1 MDPMEKRRR
10 RIELMID
17 RRMVGFLK
25 PVLTSAKTGER
36 RRDSLEFLSPLSSTD
51 HKHEHKAS

>member
-1 MDPMEKRRR
+1 MTPMEKRRR

-25 PVLTSAKTGER
+25 PILASAKTGER
-36 RRDSLEFLSPLSSTD
+36 KRDSLEFLSPLSQLD
-51 HKHEHKAS
+51 QKREDWAS

>member
-1 MDPMEKRRR
+1 MTPMEKRRR

-25 PVLTSAKTGER
+25 PILTSAKTGER
-36 RRDSLEFLSPLSSTD
+36 KRDSLEFLSPLGQLD
-51 HKHEHKAS
+51 QKREDWAS